1 MDSPP
6 LIQAGDLLQILWFH
20 LHKATSTPHLPLF
33 RFLCS
38 LDRIKIKFS
47 TTSQEPWRR
56 SPAPS
61 SAASAYA
68 LQLGKGDDVGEIKNM
83 ATTTR

>member
-6 LIQAGDLLQILWFH
+6 RIQAGDLLQIQWFH

-33 RFLCS
+33 PFLCS
-38 LDRIKIKFS
+38 LDGIKIKFS
-47 TTSQEPWRR
+47 TASQEPWRR

-61 SAASAYA
+61 SAAYA

-83 ATTTR
+83 VTATR